1 MAAHAPSAPVS
12 HLQPMQALVA
22 QAMAPTRFALLLI
35 GIFAA
40 IAGLFLAVAAASW
53 VPARRA
59 ARLDPAD
66 ALREE

>member
-1 MAAHAPSAPVS
+1 
-12 HLQPMQALVA
+12 MQALVA